1 MYDRVSTQNSLRWG
15 LDLVTP
21 VNNSEADTAFQAGA
35 LGRFGIKGKAA
46 QELINL
52 EKESTTPLIIEG
64 QAETPAPLGLDGRLD
79 EDAVPEQAVLPRREN
94 VDREVHEIPVDERL
108 SLIKGLR
115 RLAERMPKRYK
126 AE

>member
-1 MYDRVSTQNSLRWG
+1 M
-15 LDLVTP
+15 
-21 VNNSEADTAFQAGA
+21 
-35 LGRFGIKGKAA
+35 
-46 QELINL
+46 INL